1 MHGGLAES
9 ENNAENSPLKY
20 KMKRTDISL
29 RDLCRSN
36 TFKAVSGLKQSL
48 TSRAEHSDFLMII
61 RQLLGNIKLTTDQFV
76 PPCKTRLM
84 LSLCRANGNCNAN
97 EPRSMQSIMHK
108 TGHIT
113 NRSIPGCTIL
123 QLSASLTK
131 ERLCQDELCVDR
143 NKEDFQP
150 RKKKR

>member
-20 KMKRTDISL
+20 IMKRTDISL

-36 TFKAVSGLKQSL
+36 TFKAVPGLKQSL

-84 LSLCRANGNCNAN
+84 LSL
-97 EPRSMQSIMHK
+97 
-108 TGHIT
+108 
-113 NRSIPGCTIL
+113 
-123 QLSASLTK
+123 
-131 ERLCQDELCVDR
+131 
-143 NKEDFQP
+143 
-150 RKKKR
+150 